1 MEHFQEAE
9 HVAMLR
15 DTLRRFVEK
24 EMPRE
29 KAQAWDRDNHYPA
42 EVFAK
47 LSELG
52 VNGLTV
58 PEEFGG
64 AGRDITA
71 TMVVIE
77 ELARRSMAVAVPY
90 IMCACYGGMNIEEV
104 GGDALK
110 AELLPK
116 IAEGKLLFA
125 YGISEPDVGADVAS
139 VRTTAVRK
147 GNGATVTINGAKRF
161 CSGAN
166 IADYIYTVVK
176 SDPDGDRYRNL
187 SIVLIPPDAPGVTIE
202 LQNAMGMKG
211 ASTCDVTFEDVEVSA
226 ENIVGGED
234 GWNDGWKRIVGPGL
248 DVEKIEV
255 AALALGNAAA
265 AVDDAWEYAQERR
278 QFGRP
283 VSGFQSLRHMLVDA
297 KTKLHACRLM
307 TYHAAWLLD
316 RRESASVETSMA
328 KLYVCDTAKEIV
340 LTCQQ
345 VMGAYGYIKEFDMER
360 YVREALLMPII
371 GGSSAIQRNNIANRL
386 RLAVE

>member
-9 HVAMLR
+9 HITMLR
-15 DTLRRFVEK
+15 NTVRRFVEN

-29 KAQAWDRDNHYPA
+29 LAQRWDRENEYPRD
-42 EVFAK
+42 VFEK
-47 LSELG
+47 LSALG
-52 VNGLTV
+52 VNALTV
-58 PEEFGG
+58 PEEYGG

-77 ELARRSMAVAVPY
+77 ELARRSMAVAVPF
-90 IMCACYGGMNIEEV
+90 IMCSCYGGMNIEEV
-104 GGDALK
+104 GSSEQK

-116 IAEGKLLFA
+116 LAEGKLLFA
-125 YGISEPDVGADVAS
+125 YGISEPDVGADVAG
-139 VRTTAVRK
+139 VRTTAERK
-147 GNGATVTINGAKRF
+147 GNGGTVTINGAKRF

-176 SDPDGDRYRNL
+176 SDREGERYKNL

-211 ASTCDVTFEDVEVSA
+211 ASTCDVTFQDVEIPV

-234 GWNDGWKRIVGPGL
+234 GWNDGWRRIVGPGL

-265 AVDDAWEYAQERR
+265 AVDDAWQYAQERK
-278 QFGRP
+278 QFGK
-283 VSGFQSLRHMLVDA
+283 SIAAFQSVRHMLVDA

-316 RRESASVETSMA
+316 DKKPAAVETSMA
-328 KLYVCDTAKEIV
+328 KLYVSDTAKEVV
-340 LTCQQ
+340 LSCQQ

-371 GGSSAIQRNNIANRL
+371 GGSSAIQKNNIANRL
-386 RLAVE
+386 RLARG

>member
-9 HVAMLR
+9 HVTMLR
-15 DTLRRFVEK
+15 HTLRRFVET

-29 KAQAWDRDNHYPA
+29 LAQKWDRENEFPREIFDQ
-42 EVFAK
+42 
-47 LSELG
+47 LSALG
-52 VNGLTV
+52 VNALTV
-58 PEEFGG
+58 PEVYGG

-77 ELARRSMAVAVPY
+77 ELARRSMAVAVPF
-90 IMCACYGGMNIEEV
+90 IMCACYGAMNIEEV
-104 GGDALK
+104 GSEEQK
-110 AELLPK
+110 TTLLPK
-116 IAEGKLLFA
+116 LADGKLLFA

-147 GNGATVTINGAKRF
+147 GNGATVTINGSKRF

-176 SDPDGDRYRNL
+176 SDPEAGRYKNL
-187 SIVLIPPDAPGVTIE
+187 SIVMIPPDAPGVTIE

-211 ASTCDVTFEDVEVSA
+211 ASTCDVTFEDVEIPA
-226 ENIVGGED
+226 ENIVGGEA
-234 GWNDGWKRIVGPGL
+234 GWNDGWSRIVGPGL

-265 AVDDAWEYAQERR
+265 AVDDAWEYAQERK
-278 QFGRP
+278 QFGKP
-283 VSGFQSLRHMLVDA
+283 VSAYQSVRHMLVDA

-316 RRESASVETSMA
+316 EKKPASVETSMA
-328 KLYVCDTAKEIV
+328 KLYVSDTAKDIV
-340 LTCQQ
+340 LSCQQ

-371 GGSSAIQRNNIANRL
+371 GGSSAIQKNNIANRL
-386 RLAVE
+386 RLARE

>member
-9 HVAMLR
+9 HVTMLR
-15 DTLRRFVEK
+15 DTVRRFVEK

-29 KAQAWDRDNHYPA
+29 LAQKWDRENIFPREIFDQ
-42 EVFAK
+42 
-47 LSELG
+47 LSALG
-52 VNGLTV
+52 VNALTV
-58 PEEFGG
+58 PEEYGG

-90 IMCACYGGMNIEEV
+90 IMCACYGAMNIEEV
-104 GGDALK
+104 GSAAQK

-116 IAEGKLLFA
+116 LAEGKLLFA

-139 VRTTAVRK
+139 VRTSAVRK
-147 GNGATVTINGAKRF
+147 GNGATVTVNGAKRF

-176 SDPDGDRYRNL
+176 SDPEAGRYKNL

-202 LQNAMGMKG
+202 LQNSMGMKG
-211 ASTCDVTFEDVEVSA
+211 ASTCDVTFEDVEIPA
-226 ENIVGGED
+226 ENIVGGEE
-234 GWNDGWKRIVGPGL
+234 GWNDGWSRIVGPGL

-265 AVDDAWEYAQERR
+265 AVDDAWEYAQQRK
-278 QFGRP
+278 QFGKP
-283 VSGFQSLRHMLVDA
+283 VSAYQSVRHMLVDA

-316 RRESASVETSMA
+316 EKKPASVETSMA
-328 KLYVCDTAKEIV
+328 KLYVSDTAKDIV
-340 LTCQQ
+340 LSCQQ

-371 GGSSAIQRNNIANRL
+371 GGSSAIQKNNIANRL
-386 RLAVE
+386 RLARE

>member
-9 HVAMLR
+9 HVTMLR
-15 DTLRRFVEK
+15 DTVRRFVEK

-29 KAQAWDRDNHYPA
+29 LAQKWDRKNIFPREIFDQ
-42 EVFAK
+42 
-47 LSELG
+47 LSALG
-52 VNGLTV
+52 VNALTV
-58 PEEFGG
+58 PEEYGG

-90 IMCACYGGMNIEEV
+90 IMCACYGAMNIEEV
-104 GGDALK
+104 GSAAQK
-110 AELLPK
+110 TELLPK
-116 IAEGKLLFA
+116 LAEGKLLFA

-139 VRTTAVRK
+139 VRTSAVRK
-147 GNGATVTINGAKRF
+147 GNGATVTVNGSKRF

-176 SDPDGDRYRNL
+176 SDPEAGRYKNL

-202 LQNAMGMKG
+202 LQNSMGMKG
-211 ASTCDVTFEDVEVSA
+211 ASTCDVTFEDVEIPA

-234 GWNDGWKRIVGPGL
+234 GWNEGWSRIVGPGL

-265 AVDDAWEYAQERR
+265 AVDDAWEYAQQRK
-278 QFGRP
+278 QFGKP
-283 VSGFQSLRHMLVDA
+283 VSAYQSVRHMLVDA

-316 RRESASVETSMA
+316 EKKPASVETSMA
-328 KLYVCDTAKEIV
+328 KLYVSDTAKDIV
-340 LTCQQ
+340 LSCQQ

-371 GGSSAIQRNNIANRL
+371 GGSSAIQKNNIANRL
-386 RLAVE
+386 RLARE

>member
-9 HVAMLR
+9 HVTMLR
-15 DTLRRFVEK
+15 DTVRRFVEN

-29 KAQAWDRDNHYPA
+29 LAQKWDRENIFPREIFDQ
-42 EVFAK
+42 
-47 LSELG
+47 LSALG
-52 VNGLTV
+52 VNSLTV
-58 PEEFGG
+58 PEEYGG

-90 IMCACYGGMNIEEV
+90 IMCACYGAMNIEEV
-104 GGDALK
+104 GSAAQK

-116 IAEGKLLFA
+116 LAEGKLLFA

-139 VRTTAVRK
+139 VRTNAVRK
-147 GNGATVTINGAKRF
+147 GNGATVTINGSKRF

-176 SDPDGDRYRNL
+176 SDPEAGRYKNL

-202 LQNAMGMKG
+202 LQNSMGMKG
-211 ASTCDVTFEDVEVSA
+211 ASTCDVTFEDVEIPA
-226 ENIVGGED
+226 ENIVGGEE
-234 GWNDGWKRIVGPGL
+234 GWNDGWNRIVGPGL

-265 AVDDAWEYAQERR
+265 AVDDAWEYAQQRK
-278 QFGRP
+278 QFGKP
-283 VSGFQSLRHMLVDA
+283 VSAYQSVRHMLVDA

-316 RRESASVETSMA
+316 EKKPASVETSMA
-328 KLYVCDTAKEIV
+328 KLYVSDTAKDIV
-340 LTCQQ
+340 LSCQQ

-371 GGSSAIQRNNIANRL
+371 GGSSAIQKNNIANRL
-386 RLAVE
+386 RLARE

>member
-9 HVAMLR
+9 HVTMLR
-15 DTLRRFVEK
+15 DTVRRFVEK

-29 KAQAWDRDNHYPA
+29 LAQKWDRENIFPREIFDQ
-42 EVFAK
+42 
-47 LSELG
+47 LSALG
-52 VNGLTV
+52 VNALTV
-58 PEEFGG
+58 PEEYGG
-64 AGRDITA
+64 AGRDITG

-90 IMCACYGGMNIEEV
+90 IMCACYGAMNIEEV
-104 GGDALK
+104 GSAAQK

-116 IAEGKLLFA
+116 LAEGKLLFA

-139 VRTTAVRK
+139 VRTSAVRK
-147 GNGATVTINGAKRF
+147 GNGATVTVNGAKRF

-176 SDPDGDRYRNL
+176 SDPEAGRYKNL

-202 LQNAMGMKG
+202 LQNSMGMKG
-211 ASTCDVTFEDVEVSA
+211 ASTCDVTFEDVEIPA

-234 GWNDGWKRIVGPGL
+234 GWNDGWSRIVGPGL

-265 AVDDAWEYAQERR
+265 AVDDAWEYAQQRK
-278 QFGRP
+278 QFGKP
-283 VSGFQSLRHMLVDA
+283 VSAYQSVRHMLVDA

-316 RRESASVETSMA
+316 EKKPASVETSMA
-328 KLYVCDTAKEIV
+328 KLYVSDTAKDIV
-340 LTCQQ
+340 LSCQQ

-371 GGSSAIQRNNIANRL
+371 GGSSAIQKNNIANRL
-386 RLAVE
+386 RLARE

>member
-9 HVAMLR
+9 HVTMLR
-15 DTLRRFVEK
+15 DTVRRFVEK
-24 EMPRE
+24 EMPHE
-29 KAQAWDRDNHYPA
+29 LAQKWDRENIFPREIFDQ
-42 EVFAK
+42 
-47 LSELG
+47 LSALG
-52 VNGLTV
+52 VNALTV
-58 PEEFGG
+58 PEEYGG

-90 IMCACYGGMNIEEV
+90 IMCACYGAMNIEEV
-104 GGDALK
+104 GSTAQK

-116 IAEGKLLFA
+116 LAEGKLLFA

-139 VRTTAVRK
+139 VRTSAVRK
-147 GNGATVTINGAKRF
+147 GNGATVTVNGSKRF

-176 SDPDGDRYRNL
+176 SDPEAGRYKNL

-202 LQNAMGMKG
+202 LQNSMGMKG
-211 ASTCDVTFEDVEVSA
+211 ASTCDVTFEDVEIPA

-234 GWNDGWKRIVGPGL
+234 GWNDGWSRIVGPGL

-265 AVDDAWEYAQERR
+265 AVDDAWEYAQQRK
-278 QFGRP
+278 QFGKP
-283 VSGFQSLRHMLVDA
+283 VSAYQSVRHMLVDA

-316 RRESASVETSMA
+316 EKKPASVETSMA
-328 KLYVCDTAKEIV
+328 KLYVSDTAKDIV
-340 LTCQQ
+340 LSCQQ

-371 GGSSAIQRNNIANRL
+371 GGSSAIQKNNIANRL
-386 RLAVE
+386 RLARE

>member
-9 HVAMLR
+9 HITMLR
-15 DTLRRFVEK
+15 NTVRRFVEN

-29 KAQAWDRDNHYPA
+29 LAQRWDRENEYPRD
-42 EVFAK
+42 VFEK
-47 LSELG
+47 LSALG
-52 VNGLTV
+52 VNALTV
-58 PEEFGG
+58 PEEYGG

-77 ELARRSMAVAVPY
+77 ELARRSMAVAVPF
-90 IMCACYGGMNIEEV
+90 IMCSCYGGMNIEEV
-104 GGDALK
+104 GSSEQK

-116 IAEGKLLFA
+116 LAEGKLLFA
-125 YGISEPDVGADVAS
+125 YGISEPDVGADVAG
-139 VRTTAVRK
+139 VRTTAERK
-147 GNGATVTINGAKRF
+147 GNGGTVTINGAKRF

-176 SDPDGDRYRNL
+176 SDREGERYKNL

-211 ASTCDVTFEDVEVSA
+211 ASTCDVTFQDVEIPV

-234 GWNDGWKRIVGPGL
+234 GWNDGWRRIVGPGL

-265 AVDDAWEYAQERR
+265 AVDDAWQYAQERK
-278 QFGRP
+278 QF
-283 VSGFQSLRHMLVDA
+283 SKSIAAFQSVRHMLVDA

-316 RRESASVETSMA
+316 EKKPAAVETSMA
-328 KLYVCDTAKEIV
+328 KLYVSDTAKEVV
-340 LTCQQ
+340 LSCQQ

-371 GGSSAIQRNNIANRL
+371 GGSSAIQKNNIANRL
-386 RLAVE
+386 RLARE

>member
-9 HVAMLR
+9 HITMLR
-15 DTLRRFVEK
+15 NTVRRFVEN

-29 KAQAWDRDNHYPA
+29 LAQRWDRENEYPRG
-42 EVFAK
+42 VFEK
-47 LSELG
+47 LSALG
-52 VNGLTV
+52 VNALTV
-58 PEEFGG
+58 PEEYGG

-77 ELARRSMAVAVPY
+77 ELARRSMAVAVPF
-90 IMCACYGGMNIEEV
+90 IMCSCYGGMNIEEV
-104 GGDALK
+104 GSSEQK

-116 IAEGKLLFA
+116 LAEGKLLFA
-125 YGISEPDVGADVAS
+125 YGISEPDVGADVAG
-139 VRTTAVRK
+139 VRTTAERK
-147 GNGATVTINGAKRF
+147 GNGGTVTINGAKRF

-176 SDPDGDRYRNL
+176 SDREGERYKNL

-211 ASTCDVTFEDVEVSA
+211 ASTCDVTFQDVEIPV

-234 GWNDGWKRIVGPGL
+234 GWNDGWRRIVGPGL

-265 AVDDAWEYAQERR
+265 AVDDAWQYAQERK
-278 QFGRP
+278 QFGK
-283 VSGFQSLRHMLVDA
+283 SIAAFQSVRHMLVDA

-316 RRESASVETSMA
+316 EKKPAAVETSMA
-328 KLYVCDTAKEIV
+328 KLYVSDTAKEVV
-340 LTCQQ
+340 LSCQQ

-371 GGSSAIQRNNIANRL
+371 GGSSAIQKNNIANRL
-386 RLAVE
+386 RLARE

>member
-1 MEHFQEAE
+1 MDHFQEAE
-9 HVAMLR
+9 HVTMLR
-15 DTLRRFVEK
+15 DTLRRFVEN
-24 EMPRE
+24 EMPRAL
-29 KAQAWDRDNHYPA
+29 AQEWDRENHYPR
-42 EVFAK
+42 EIFEK
-47 LSELG
+47 LSALG
-52 VNGLTV
+52 VNALTV
-58 PEEFGG
+58 PEEYGG

-77 ELARRSMAVAVPY
+77 ELARRSMAVAVPF

-104 GGDALK
+104 GSPEQK
-110 AELLPK
+110 QTLLPK
-116 IAEGKLLFA
+116 LAAGELLFA

-139 VRTTAVRK
+139 VRTSAVRK
-147 GNGATVTINGAKRF
+147 GNGATVTINGSKRF

-176 SDPDGDRYRNL
+176 SDPDADRYQNL
-187 SIVLIPPDAPGVTIE
+187 SIVMIPPDAPGVTIE
-202 LQNAMGMKG
+202 LQNSMGMKG
-211 ASTCDVTFEDVEVSA
+211 ASTCDVTFEDVEIPA
-226 ENIVGGED
+226 ENIVGGEA
-234 GWNDGWKRIVGPGL
+234 GWNDGWRRIVGPGL

-265 AVDDAWEYAQERR
+265 AVDDAWEYAQERK
-278 QFGRP
+278 QFGKP
-283 VSGFQSLRHMLVDA
+283 VSAYQSVRHMLVDC

-316 RRESASVETSMA
+316 EKKPASVETSMA
-328 KLYVCDTAKEIV
+328 KLYVADATKEIV

-371 GGSSAIQRNNIANRL
+371 GGSSAIQKNNIANRL
-386 RLAVE
+386 RLARE

>member
-1 MEHFQEAE
+1 MDHFQEAE
-9 HVAMLR
+9 HVTMLR
-15 DTLRRFVEK
+15 DTLRRFVET

-29 KAQAWDRDNHYPA
+29 LAQKWDRENEFPREIFDQ
-42 EVFAK
+42 
-47 LSELG
+47 LSALG
-52 VNGLTV
+52 VNALTV
-58 PEEFGG
+58 PEVYGG

-77 ELARRSMAVAVPY
+77 ELARRSMAVAVPF
-90 IMCACYGGMNIEEV
+90 IMCACYGAMNIEEV
-104 GGDALK
+104 GSEEQK
-110 AELLPK
+110 TTLLPK
-116 IAEGKLLFA
+116 LADGKLLFA

-147 GNGATVTINGAKRF
+147 GNGATVTINGSKRF

-176 SDPDGDRYRNL
+176 SDPEAGRYKNL
-187 SIVLIPPDAPGVTIE
+187 SIVMIPPDAPGVTIE

-211 ASTCDVTFEDVEVSA
+211 ASTCDVTFEDVEIPA
-226 ENIVGGED
+226 ENIVGGEA
-234 GWNDGWKRIVGPGL
+234 GWNDGWSRIVGPGL

-265 AVDDAWEYAQERR
+265 AVDDAWEYAQERK
-278 QFGRP
+278 QFGKP
-283 VSGFQSLRHMLVDA
+283 VSAYQSVRHMLVDA

-316 RRESASVETSMA
+316 EKKPASVETSMA
-328 KLYVCDTAKEIV
+328 KLYVSDTAKDIV
-340 LTCQQ
+340 LSCQQ

-371 GGSSAIQRNNIANRL
+371 GGSSAIQKNNIANRL
-386 RLAVE
+386 RLARE

>member
-9 HVAMLR
+9 HVTMLR
-15 DTLRRFVEK
+15 DTLRRFVEA

-29 KAQAWDRDNHYPA
+29 LAQKWDRENDFPR
-42 EVFAK
+42 EIFDQ
-47 LSELG
+47 LSALG
-52 VNGLTV
+52 VNALTV
-58 PEEFGG
+58 PEEYGG
-64 AGRDITA
+64 TGRDVTA

-77 ELARRSMAVAVPY
+77 ELARRSMAVAVPF
-90 IMCACYGGMNIEEV
+90 IMCACYGAMNIEEV
-104 GGDALK
+104 GSEEQK
-110 AELLPK
+110 ITLLPK
-116 IAEGKLLFA
+116 LAEGKLLFA

-147 GNGATVTINGAKRF
+147 GNGATVTINGSKRF

-176 SDPDGDRYRNL
+176 SDPEAGRYKNL
-187 SIVLIPPDAPGVTIE
+187 SIVMIPPDAPGVTIE
-202 LQNAMGMKG
+202 LQNSMGMKG
-211 ASTCDVTFEDVEVSA
+211 ASTCDVTFEDVEVPA
-226 ENIVGGED
+226 ENIVGGEA
-234 GWNDGWKRIVGPGL
+234 GWNDGWSRIIGSGL

-265 AVDDAWEYAQERR
+265 ALDDAWEYAQERK
-278 QFGRP
+278 QFGKP
-283 VSGFQSLRHMLVDA
+283 VSAYQSVRHMLVEA

-316 RRESASVETSMA
+316 EKRAASVETSMA
-328 KLYVCDTAKEIV
+328 KLYVSDTAKDIV
-340 LTCQQ
+340 LSCQQ

-371 GGSSAIQRNNIANRL
+371 GGSSAIQKNNIANRL
-386 RLAVE
+386 RLARE

>member
-1 MEHFQEAE
+1 MEHFQETE
-9 HVAMLR
+9 HVTMLR
-15 DTLRRFVEK
+15 DTIRRFVEK

-29 KAQAWDRDNHYPA
+29 LAQKWDRENEFPREIFDQ
-42 EVFAK
+42 
-47 LSELG
+47 LSALG
-52 VNGLTV
+52 VNALTV
-58 PEEFGG
+58 PEEYGG

-77 ELARRSMAVAVPY
+77 ELARRSMAVAVPF
-90 IMCACYGGMNIEEV
+90 IMCSCYGAMNIEEV
-104 GGDALK
+104 GSEEQK
-110 AELLPK
+110 AALLPK
-116 IAEGKLLFA
+116 MAEGKLLFA

-147 GNGATVTINGAKRF
+147 GNGATVTINGSKRF

-176 SDPDGDRYRNL
+176 SDPEAGRYKNL
-187 SIVLIPPDAPGVTIE
+187 SIVMIPPDAPGVTIE
-202 LQNAMGMKG
+202 LQNSMGMKG
-211 ASTCDVTFEDVEVSA
+211 ASTCDVTFEDVEIPA

-234 GWNDGWKRIVGPGL
+234 GWNDGWSRIVGPGL

-265 AVDDAWEYAQERR
+265 AVDDAWEYAQERK
-278 QFGRP
+278 QFGKP
-283 VSGFQSLRHMLVDA
+283 VSAYQSVRHMLVDA

-316 RRESASVETSMA
+316 EKKPASVETSMA
-328 KLYVCDTAKEIV
+328 KLYVSDTAKDIV
-340 LTCQQ
+340 LSCQQ

-371 GGSSAIQRNNIANRL
+371 GGSSAIQKNNIANRL
-386 RLAVE
+386 RLARE

>member
-9 HVAMLR
+9 HVTMLR
-15 DTLRRFVEK
+15 DTMRRFVEN

-29 KAQAWDRDNHYPA
+29 LAQKWDRENDFPR
-42 EVFAK
+42 EVFDQ
-47 LSELG
+47 LSALG
-52 VNGLTV
+52 VNALVV
-58 PEEFGG
+58 PEEYGG

-77 ELARRSMAVAVPY
+77 ELARRSMAVAVPF
-90 IMCACYGGMNIEEV
+90 IMCACYGAMNIEEV
-104 GGDALK
+104 GSKEQK
-110 AELLPK
+110 AKLLPK
-116 IAEGKLLFA
+116 LAEGKLLFA

-147 GNGATVTINGAKRF
+147 GNGATVTINGSKRF

-176 SDPDGDRYRNL
+176 SDPEAGRYKNL
-187 SIVLIPPDAPGVTIE
+187 SIVMIPPDAPGVTIE
-202 LQNAMGMKG
+202 LQNSMGMKG
-211 ASTCDVTFEDVEVSA
+211 ASTCDVTFEGVEIPA
-226 ENIVGGED
+226 ENIVGGEE
-234 GWNDGWKRIVGPGL
+234 GWNDGWSRIVGPGL

-265 AVDDAWEYAQERR
+265 AVDDAWEYAQERK
-278 QFGRP
+278 QFGKP
-283 VSGFQSLRHMLVDA
+283 VSAYQSVRHMLVDA

-316 RRESASVETSMA
+316 EKNLASVETSMA
-328 KLYVCDTAKEIV
+328 KLFVADTAKDIV
-340 LTCQQ
+340 LSCQQ

-371 GGSSAIQRNNIANRL
+371 GGSSAIQKNNIANRL
-386 RLAVE
+386 RLARE

>member
-15 DTLRRFVEK
+15 DTLRRFVEN

-29 KAQAWDRDNHYPA
+29 LAQRWDRENEFPR
-42 EVFAK
+42 EVFDK
-47 LSELG
+47 LSALG
-52 VNGLTV
+52 VNALTV

-90 IMCACYGGMNIEEV
+90 IMCACYGGMNIDEV
-104 GGDALK
+104 GSPEQK
-110 AELLPK
+110 ARLLPK
-116 IAEGKLLFA
+116 LAEGKLLFS
-125 YGISEPDVGADVAS
+125 YGISEPDVGADVAG
-139 VRTTAVRK
+139 VRTTARRE
-147 GNGATVTINGAKRF
+147 GNGGTVTVNGAKRF

-176 SDPDGDRYRNL
+176 SDPDGARYRNL
-187 SIVLIPPDAPGVTIE
+187 SIVLIPTDAPGVTIE

-211 ASTCDVTFEDVEVSA
+211 ASTCDVTFQDVEVPA

-234 GWNDGWKRIVGPGL
+234 GWNDGWRRIVGPGL

-265 AVDDAWEYAQERR
+265 AVDDAWQYAQERR
-278 QFGRP
+278 QFGQP
-283 VSGFQSLRHMLVDA
+283 VSAFQSIRHMLVDC
-297 KTKLHACRLM
+297 KTRLHACRLM

-316 RRESASVETSMA
+316 EKKPASVETSMA
-328 KLYVCDTAKEIV
+328 KLYVSDVAKEIV

-371 GGSSAIQRNNIANRL
+371 GGSSAIQKNNIANRL
-386 RLAVE
+386 RLARE

>member
-9 HVAMLR
+9 HVTMLR
-15 DTLRRFVEK
+15 DTLRRFVET

-29 KAQAWDRDNHYPA
+29 LAQKWDRENEFPREIFDQ
-42 EVFAK
+42 
-47 LSELG
+47 LSALG
-52 VNGLTV
+52 VNALTV
-58 PEEFGG
+58 PEVYGG

-77 ELARRSMAVAVPY
+77 ELARRSMAVAVPF
-90 IMCACYGGMNIEEV
+90 IMCACYGAMNIEEV
-104 GGDALK
+104 GSEEQK
-110 AELLPK
+110 TTLLPK
-116 IAEGKLLFA
+116 LADGKLLFA

-147 GNGATVTINGAKRF
+147 GNGATVTINGSKRF

-176 SDPDGDRYRNL
+176 SDPEAGRYKNL
-187 SIVLIPPDAPGVTIE
+187 SIVMIPPDAPGVTIE

-211 ASTCDVTFEDVEVSA
+211 ASTCDVTFEDVEIPA
-226 ENIVGGED
+226 ENIVGGEA
-234 GWNDGWKRIVGPGL
+234 GWNDGWSRIVGPGL

-265 AVDDAWEYAQERR
+265 AVDDAWEYAQERK
-278 QFGRP
+278 QFGKP
-283 VSGFQSLRHMLVDA
+283 VSAYQSVRHMLVDA

-316 RRESASVETSMA
+316 EKKPASVETSMA
-328 KLYVCDTAKEIV
+328 KLYVSDTAKDIV
-340 LTCQQ
+340 LSCQQ

-371 GGSSAIQRNNIANRL
+371 GGSSAIQKNNIANRL
-386 RLAVE
+386 RLARE

>member
-9 HVAMLR
+9 HITMLR
-15 DTLRRFVEK
+15 NTVRRFVEN

-29 KAQAWDRDNHYPA
+29 LAQRWDRENEYPRD
-42 EVFAK
+42 VFEK
-47 LSELG
+47 LSALG
-52 VNGLTV
+52 VNALTV
-58 PEEFGG
+58 PEEYGG

-77 ELARRSMAVAVPY
+77 ELARRSMAVAVPF
-90 IMCACYGGMNIEEV
+90 IMCSCYGGMNIEEV
-104 GGDALK
+104 GSSEQK

-116 IAEGKLLFA
+116 LAEGKLLFA
-125 YGISEPDVGADVAS
+125 YGISEPDVGADVAG
-139 VRTTAVRK
+139 VRTTAERK
-147 GNGATVTINGAKRF
+147 GNGGTVTINGAKRF

-176 SDPDGDRYRNL
+176 SDREGERYKNL

-211 ASTCDVTFEDVEVSA
+211 ASTCDVTFQDVEIPV

-234 GWNDGWKRIVGPGL
+234 GWNDGWRRIVGPGL

-265 AVDDAWEYAQERR
+265 AVDDAWQYAQERK
-278 QFGRP
+278 QFGK
-283 VSGFQSLRHMLVDA
+283 SIAAFQSVRHMLVDA

-316 RRESASVETSMA
+316 EKKPAAVETSMA
-328 KLYVCDTAKEIV
+328 KLYVSDTAKEVV
-340 LTCQQ
+340 LSCQQ

-371 GGSSAIQRNNIANRL
+371 GGSSAIQKNNIANRL
-386 RLAVE
+386 RLARE